1 MMQAAADKECD
12 HWHDDAGFM
21 VHHVAFTLVL
31 EQSLQ
36 AVQGETA
43 QSTGHADVLQLTVA
57 CCGPHDLPPSTGSR
71 SILR

>member
-36 AVQGETA
+36 AVD
-43 QSTGHADVLQLTVA
+43 STMTV
-57 CCGPHDLPPSTGSR
+57 PYWDYTQDE
-71 SILR
+71 